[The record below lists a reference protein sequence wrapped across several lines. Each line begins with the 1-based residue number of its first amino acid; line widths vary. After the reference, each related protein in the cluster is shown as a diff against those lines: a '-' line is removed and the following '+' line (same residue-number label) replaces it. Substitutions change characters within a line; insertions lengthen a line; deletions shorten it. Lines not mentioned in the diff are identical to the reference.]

1 MAASHKALK
10 TVGVA
15 GAGLMG
21 RGIAQIAA
29 QAGYDVRLIDVR
41 PFAAADAKRLIA
53 EQLSTL
59 VAKGKITAAAA
70 TTAIGHIAL
79 PESIAGF
86 SDADLVI
93 EAIVEQLD
101 AKRALIASLDGI
113 VGRECILATNTSS
126 LSVTAI
132 AAASTH
138 PARVA
143 GLHFFSPVPLMKVVE
158 VIDGLLTAPMVTAR
172 LAEFVSSLGHTPVRA
187 RDTPGFIVNHAGR
200 GYGTEALRIV
210 GEGVAE
216 PATIDRILKL
226 EAGFRMGPF
235 ELLDLTG
242 LDVSHPVMES
252 IYHQFYEEPRFRPS
266 PLTAQR
272 LAAGLLGRK
281 SGRGFYDYRGIGA
294 LARPSTTATA
304 AAPVIAQG
312 KSLPHRT
319 WVSASD
325 ADVRE
330 RVVGLLHGLGAEVD
344 DRAAPDS
351 DSLCLVLPS
360 GRDATTA
367 ALDEGLDPKR
377 TVALDT
383 LFDLSKHRTLM
394 TTSVTEHR
402 WRDAAQSLFAADGVP
417 VDVIRDSPG
426 FVVQRTVAH
435 VVNIACDIAQQ
446 RIATPED
453 IDLAVRIGLAY
464 PAGPLAWGDAIGPS
478 RLLRI
483 LKDLARSYGDPRYRP
498 SLWLSRRARLGVSL
512 LTPEA

>member
-1 MAASHKALK
+1 MAASHKAMK
-10 TVGVA
+10 TVGIA

-29 QAGYDVRLIDVR
+29 QAGFNVRLIDAK

-53 EQLSTL
+53 EQLATL
-59 VAKGKITAAAA
+59 VAKGKLSGAAAESA
-70 TTAIGHIAL
+70 VTHIAL

-86 SDADLVI
+86 ADVDLVI
-93 EAIVEQLD
+93 EAIVERLD
-101 AKRALIASLDGI
+101 AKQALIASLDGV
-113 VGRECILATNTSS
+113 VGKECILATNTSS

-132 AAASTH
+132 AAASAH

-158 VIDGLLTAPMVTAR
+158 VIDGLLTSPVVIER
-172 LAEFVSSLGHTPVRA
+172 LVEFASALGHTPVKA

-216 PATIDRILKL
+216 AATIDRILKL

-281 SGRGFYDYRGIGA
+281 SGRGFYDYRGVDA
-294 LARPSTTATA
+294 LARPSIA
-304 AAPVIAQG
+304 AAPTTIAQ
-312 KSLPHRT
+312 SDPALTRRV
-319 WVSASD
+319 WVSATDPGS
-325 ADVRE
+325 RQ
-330 RVVGLLHGLGAEVD
+330 RVVSLLQRTGAEID
-344 DRAAPDS
+344 AHATPEP

-367 ALDEGLDPKR
+367 ALDERLDPRR

-383 LFDLSKHRTLM
+383 LFDMSKHRTLM
-394 TTSVTEHR
+394 TTSVTER
-402 WRDAAQSLFAADGVP
+402 NWRDAAKALFAADGVA
-417 VDVIRDSPG
+417 VDVIHDSPG

-464 PAGPLAWGDAIGPS
+464 PAGPLAWGDAIGPP

-483 LKDLARSYGDPRYRP
+483 LKELARSYGDPRYRP

-512 LTPEA
+512 LTHEA

>member
-10 TVGVA
+10 TVGIA

-21 RGIAQIAA
+21 RGIAQIVA
-29 QAGYDVRLIDVR
+29 QAGFNVRLIDAK

-53 EQLSTL
+53 EQLSAL
-59 VAKGKITAAAA
+59 VAKGKIPAAAA
-70 TTAIGHIAL
+70 ESAVARITL
-79 PESIAGF
+79 PETIAGF
-86 SDADLVI
+86 ADTDLVI

-101 AKRALIASLDGI
+101 AKQALIASLDGV
-113 VGRECILATNTSS
+113 VGKECILATNTSS

-158 VIDGLLTAPMVTAR
+158 VINGLLTSPMVIGR
-172 LAEFVSSLGHTPVRA
+172 LFEFASSLGHTPVRA
-187 RDTPGFIVNHAGR
+187 KDTPGFIVNHAGR

-210 GEGVAE
+210 GEGVADA
-216 PATIDRILKL
+216 ATIDRILKL

-281 SGRGFYDYRGIGA
+281 SGRGFYDYRGVDA
-294 LARPSTTATA
+294 LARLSVPTPVA
-304 AAPVIAQG
+304 AGNKTILADRV
-312 KSLPHRT
+312 
-319 WVSASD
+319 WVSAIDPD
-325 ADVRE
+325 AQQ
-330 RVVGLLHGLGAEVD
+330 RVVALLHGLGAEVD
-344 DRAAPDS
+344 DYDAPDS

-360 GRDATTA
+360 GRDATSA
-367 ALDEGLDPKR
+367 ALDEGLDPRR

-383 LFDLSKHRTLM
+383 LFDMSKHRTLM
-394 TTSVTEHR
+394 TTSVTEGR
-402 WRDAAQSLFAADGVP
+402 WRDAAQNVFGADGVP
-417 VDVIRDSPG
+417 VDVIHDSPG
-426 FVVQRTVAH
+426 FVVQRTLAH
-435 VVNIACDIAQQ
+435 IVNIACDIAQQ
-446 RIATPED
+446 RIATPGD
-453 IDLAVRIGLAY
+453 IDLAVRIGLGY
-464 PAGPLAWGDAIGPS
+464 PAGPLAWGNAIGPRS
-478 RLLRI
+478 LLRI
-483 LKDLARSYGDPRYRP
+483 LEELARSYGDPRYRP

>member
-10 TVGVA
+10 TVGVV

-29 QAGYDVRLIDVR
+29 QAGFDVRLVDVK

-53 EQLSTL
+53 EQFTAL
-59 VAKGKITAAAA
+59 VAKGKISAAVAKAA
-70 TTAIGHIAL
+70 VAHIAL
-79 PESIAGF
+79 PESIAGLA
-86 SDADLVI
+86 DADLVI

-143 GLHFFSPVPLMKVVE
+143 GLHFFSPAPLMKVVE
-158 VIDGLLTAPMVTAR
+158 VIDGLLTSPMVTAR
-172 LAEFVSSLGHTPVRA
+172 LAEFVSSLGHTPVKA

-281 SGRGFYDYRGIGA
+281 SGRGFYDYRGVDA
-294 LARPSTTATA
+294 LARPPAPTPAPAVPQHKTTLA
-304 AAPVIAQG
+304 
-312 KSLPHRT
+312 HRA
-319 WVSASD
+319 WVSSADPD
-325 ADVRE
+325 ARR

-344 DRAAPDS
+344 GLAVPDA
-351 DSLCLVLPS
+351 DSLCLVLPL

-377 TVALDT
+377 TVALDA
-383 LFDLSKHRTLM
+383 LFDMSKHRTLM
-394 TTSVTEHR
+394 TTSVTER
-402 WRDAAQSLFAADGVP
+402 PWRDAAQVMLGADGVP
-417 VDVIRDSPG
+417 VDVIHDSPG
-426 FVVQRTVAH
+426 FVVQRTLAH

-446 RIATPED
+446 RIASPED

-464 PAGPLAWGDAIGPS
+464 PSGPLAWGDAIGPS

-483 LKDLARSYGDPRYRP
+483 LVELALSCGDPRYRP